1 MNRLLLLAVIAGSLP
16 AIAAFAQ
23 APIGKTAGQTAG
35 QPAVQPASPAGQPD
49 LVKAQ
54 TIVKDV
60 CSACH
65 GLDGNSAIPAN
76 PSVAGQPAEY
86 ITLQL
91 AHFRSGARVNPV
103 MQAMAAP
110 LQPEDIKAIG
120 VYFSQQKPNALGAKD
135 AALASVGQKLFRG
148 GDAAAGIPACAACH
162 SPNGAGIPKN
172 YPRLAGQHVDYTL
185 AQLKAFKAGER
196 GQDKDGKDINGRI
209 MAMVAARMSEAQMKA
224 VAEYAS
230 GLR

>member
-1 MNRLLLLAVIAGSLP
+1 MNRLLLLAVIAGSLS

-23 APIGKTAGQTAG
+23 APSEQPPAQRAGQSAG
-35 QPAVQPASPAGQPD
+35 KPD
-49 LVKAQ
+49 VAKAQ

-65 GLDGNSAIPAN
+65 GLDGNSVTPAN
-76 PSVAGQPAEY
+76 PSVAAQPAEY

-91 AHFRSGARVNPV
+91 AHFRSGLRVNPV
-103 MQAMAAP
+103 MQAMATP
-110 LQPEDIKAIG
+110 LQPEDIKALG
-120 VYFSQQKPNALGAKD
+120 VYFSQQKPSVLGAKD
-135 AALASVGQKLFRG
+135 AALATAGQKLFRG

-162 SPNGAGIPKN
+162 APNGAGIPKN
-172 YPRLAGQHVDYTL
+172 YPRLAGQHADYTL

-196 GQDKDGKDINGRI
+196 GQDKEGKDSNGRI
-209 MAMVAARMSEAQMKA
+209 MATVAAKMSEAQMKA

>member
-1 MNRLLLLAVIAGSLP
+1 MSRLLLLAVIAGSLP

-23 APIGKTAGQTAG
+23 APDG
-35 QPAVQPASPAGQPD
+35 QPSGQRDGRPD
-49 LVKAQ
+49 LAKAQ

-65 GLDGNSAIPAN
+65 GADGNSATPVN

-91 AHFRSGARVNPV
+91 AHFRSGLRVNPV
-103 MQAMAAP
+103 MQAMAAT
-110 LQPEDIKAIG
+110 LQPEDTRALG
-120 VYFSQQKPNALGAKD
+120 VYYSQQKPKGLGAKD
-135 AALASVGQKLFRG
+135 AALATAGQKLFRG

-162 SPNGAGIPKN
+162 APNGAGIPKN
-172 YPRLAGQHVDYTL
+172 YPRLAGQHADYTL

-196 GQDKDGKDINGRI
+196 GLDKDGKDINGRI
-209 MAMVAARMSEAQMKA
+209 MATIAAKMSEAQMKA